1 MISIPQQV
9 QSRVCGRILK
19 RCLHEWALGLG
30 WFQSGLRERS
40 KLGLKSRLYFLH
52 RRVSASQTC
61 IRMLKHIVPS
71 SQQLEISVDPLTH
84 QIRLIHPQFI
94 LSEQQSS
101 PGDSTPSTGLQN
113 FIHDRLTILT
123 LILFIFVVELIFL
136 GWFYGPS
143 AWQYFRKQKAKGS
156 MFTRKPQRRVETRR
170 TPLPDLEVET
180 VVG

>member
-1 MISIPQQV
+1 MS
-9 QSRVCGRILK
+9 
-19 RCLHEWALGLG
+19 
-30 WFQSGLRERS
+30 
-40 KLGLKSRLYFLH
+40 
-52 RRVSASQTC
+52 
-61 IRMLKHIVPS
+61 KHIAPS
-71 SQQLEISVDPLTH
+71 SQQLRISVDPLTH

-101 PGDSTPSTGLQN
+101 PGDSTPSNSFQN
-113 FIHDRLTILT
+113 FIHDRLTILI

-143 AWQYFRKQKAKGS
+143 AWQYFHKQKTKGS
-156 MFTRKPQRRVETRR
+156 MFTGKPQRRGETRR

>member
-1 MISIPQQV
+1 MS
-9 QSRVCGRILK
+9 
-19 RCLHEWALGLG
+19 
-30 WFQSGLRERS
+30 
-40 KLGLKSRLYFLH
+40 
-52 RRVSASQTC
+52 
-61 IRMLKHIVPS
+61 KHIAPS

-94 LSEQQSS
+94 LSEQQPS
-101 PGDSTPSTGLQN
+101 PGGSTPSNGFQ
-113 FIHDRLTILT
+113 DRLTILI

-143 AWQYFRKQKAKGS
+143 VWQYFRQKKKAKGS
-156 MFTRKPQRRVETRR
+156 IFTRKPQRRGETR